1 MSGERSDSPHCRQPA
16 INGIL
21 RHDRGCE
28 VIMKR
33 VIGRIGL
40 GVESLQESLGEE
52 SYGLLD
58 IVSRAL
64 RIFEN
69 IDSWDKRAS

>member
-1 MSGERSDSPHCRQPA
+1 
-16 INGIL
+16 
-21 RHDRGCE
+21 
-28 VIMKR
+28 MKR